1 MQVHQIMTGNV
12 TACLAGT
19 NLAAATELLWKSDI
33 GVLPVTDAD
42 GKVVGIITD
51 RDIAIALGTR
61 NLRGSEVLVDDVM
74 TRDVWTC
81 GPFDELPGIM
91 KLMCD
96 AHVRRIPVVKDERKL
111 CGIVSLNDIAL
122 HAGAGKQGVSA
133 ADVLATLISVCAP
146 SLTRAVT
153 QGSWF
158 VAPA

>member
-12 TACLAGT
+12 TVCLAGT
-19 NLAAATELLWKSDI
+19 NLAAASELLWKSDI
-33 GVLPVTDAD
+33 GVLPVTDAG

-61 NLRGSEVLVDDVM
+61 NLLGSEVLVDDVM
-74 TRDVWTC
+74 TREVSTC

-91 KLMCD
+91 KLMGD
-96 AHVRRIPVVKDERKL
+96 AHIRRLPVVKEGKL

-122 HAGAGKQGVSA
+122 HAGTGKQGVSCT
-133 ADVLATLISVCAP
+133 DVLATLITVCAP

-158 VAPA
+158 VAQV